1 MYEHDLKVVE
11 GKTCY
16 NWVRIDGKTYDYVKQ
31 IKIERELNPMKEDEL
46 NKVTIRWDEFPNGL
60 GKGPINEKEIVLENV
75 KLEFIQ
81 EEE

>member
-46 NKVTIRWDEFPNGL
+46 NKVIIKYNEFPNGI
-60 GKGPINEKEIVLENV
+60 GTTPVEKEIVLENV

-81 EEE
+81 EE